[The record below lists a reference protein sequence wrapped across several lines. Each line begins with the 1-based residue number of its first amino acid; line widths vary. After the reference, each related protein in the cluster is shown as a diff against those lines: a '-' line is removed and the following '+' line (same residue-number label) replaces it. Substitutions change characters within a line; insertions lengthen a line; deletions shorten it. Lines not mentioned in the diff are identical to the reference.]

1 MLLEISLTRL
11 FFSEAEDY
19 KEGTCHLEIHW
30 FLKKSQ
36 VFEKWQH
43 SKLGGGPSNT
53 PRNSPFH
60 FSFTLMQCCMVV
72 HPNHNLAISALYLR
86 KQSISNNWEKH
97 TVLDSAYHCYFSLCR
112 FWWFAICV
120 HLVAGWGLALI
131 SKDHPTFKTTD
142 MNSK

>member
-1 MLLEISLTRL
+1 MSFRDTLI
-11 FFSEAEDY
+11 
-19 KEGTCHLEIHW
+19 
-30 FLKKSQ
+30 LKKSQ

-86 KQSISNNWEKH
+86 KQSISNN
-97 TVLDSAYHCYFSLCR
+97 
-112 FWWFAICV
+112 
-120 HLVAGWGLALI
+120 
-131 SKDHPTFKTTD
+131 
-142 MNSK
+142 